1 MAAIRL
7 IGVPMDL
14 GASRRGVDMGPYAVR
29 YTDLRERLERL
40 GHSVDDLGNVAVP
53 FREDAERGAQRGA
66 RYLGAI
72 TSVCRDVAGLTRAA
86 LEQGRFP
93 MLLGGDHSLAAGSIG
108 GAAAF
113 HVARNER
120 IGVIWI
126 DAHADLN
133 TPGSSKSGNVHGMPL
148 AHLLGHGD
156 SALASVAGVRP
167 AVRANNVA
175 IVGLRDADDA
185 EREHIAKW
193 KLRALTMRA
202 IDERGVRSVMDEAIA
217 IASDETAG
225 IWVSFDLDCLTPEA
239 APGVGTAVP
248 GGMTFR
254 EAHLAMEMLADTGRV
269 IGIDLV
275 EVNPVLDEHNRTA
288 GVGTDLLLSA
298 LGKRIL

>member
-1 MAAIRL
+1 
-7 IGVPMDL
+7 MDL

-29 YTDLRERLERL
+29 YTDLRERLESL

-72 TSVCRDVAGLTRAA
+72 TSVCRDVAGLTRTA
-86 LEQGRFP
+86 LEQERFP
-93 MLLGGDHSLAAGSIG
+93 ILLGGDHSLAAGSVA

-113 HVARNER
+113 LAARNER
-120 IGVIWI
+120 VGLIWI

-133 TPGSSKSGNVHGMPL
+133 TPGSSRSGNVHGMPL

-156 SALASVAGVRP
+156 SALAAVGGIKP
-167 AVRANNVA
+167 AVRASNVA
-175 IVGLRDADDA
+175 IVGLRDADEA
-185 EREHIAKW
+185 EREHITKW
-193 KLRALTMRA
+193 KVRALTMRA

-217 IASDETAG
+217 IASDGTTG

-248 GGMTFR
+248 GGMTYR
-254 EAHLAMEMLADTGRV
+254 EAHLAMEMLADTGHV

-275 EVNPVLDEHNRTA
+275 EVNPVLDKYNRTA
-288 GVGTDLLLSA
+288 GIATDLLLSA

>member
-1 MAAIRL
+1 
-7 IGVPMDL
+7 MDL
-14 GASRRGVDMGPYAVR
+14 GASRRGVDMGPFAVR
-29 YTDLRERLERL
+29 YADLRERLERL
-40 GHSVDDLGNVAVP
+40 GHTVEDLGNVAVP

-72 TSVCRDVAGLTRAA
+72 TSVCRDLAALTKTA
-86 LEQGRFP
+86 LEQQRFP
-93 MLLGGDHSLAAGSIG
+93 LFLGGDHSLAAGSIA

-113 HVARNER
+113 YATRDER

-133 TPGSSKSGNVHGMPL
+133 TPGSSRSGNVHGMPL

-156 SALASVAGVRP
+156 SALVNVASMKP

-202 IDERGVRSVMDEAIA
+202 IDERGVRSVMEEAVA
-217 IASDETAG
+217 VASEGTAG
-225 IWVSFDLDCLTPEA
+225 IWVSFDVDCLEPDE
-239 APGVGTAVP
+239 APGVGTPVP
-248 GGMTFR
+248 GGMTYR
-254 EAHLAMEMLADTGRV
+254 EAHLAMEMLADTGKLV
-269 IGIDLV
+269 GLDLV

-288 GVGTDLLLSA
+288 TLGTELVLSA
-298 LGKRIL
+298 LGKRII

>member
-1 MAAIRL
+1 MTAIRL

-40 GHSVDDLGNVAVP
+40 GHEVDDLGNVAVP

-72 TSVCRDVAGLTRAA
+72 TSVCHDVANLTRAA
-86 LEQGRFP
+86 LELGRFP
-93 MLLGGDHSLAAGSIG
+93 ILLGGDHALAAGSIA

-113 HVARNER
+113 LAARNER

-126 DAHADLN
+126 DAHADLH

-156 SALASVAGVRP
+156 TALATVGGIRP
-167 AVRANNVA
+167 AVKPNNVA
-175 IVGLRDADDA
+175 IVGLRDADED
-185 EREHIAKW
+185 ERQHIAKW
-193 KLRALTMRA
+193 KVSAFTMRA
-202 IDERGVRSVMDEAIA
+202 IDERGIRSVMEEAIA
-217 IASDETAG
+217 IASDGTAAV
-225 IWVSFDLDCLTPEA
+225 WVSFDLDALTPEA

-248 GGMTFR
+248 GGMTYR
-254 EAHLAMEMLADTGRV
+254 EAHLAMEMLADTKRV

-275 EVNPVLDEHNRTA
+275 EVNPVLDEYNRTA
-288 GVGTDLLLSA
+288 GIGTELLLSA
-298 LGKRIL
+298 MGKRIL

>member
-1 MAAIRL
+1 MTAIR
-7 IGVPMDL
+7 IVGVPMDL

-40 GHSVDDLGNVAVP
+40 GHTVEDAGNVAVP

-66 RYLGAI
+66 RFLGAI
-72 TSVCRDVAGLTRAA
+72 TTVCREVAVLTREA
-86 LEQGRFP
+86 LDQGRLP
-93 MLLGGDHSLAAGSIG
+93 LLLGGDHSLAAGSVA

-113 HVARNER
+113 HAARDGR
-120 IGVIWI
+120 IGLIWL
-126 DAHADLN
+126 DAHADIN

-156 SALASVAGVRP
+156 SALCNVAGVKP
-167 AVRANNVA
+167 AIRGSQLA

-185 EREHIAKW
+185 EREHIGKW
-193 KLRALTMRA
+193 KVKALTMRA
-202 IDERGVRSVMDEAIA
+202 IDERGVRSVMEEAIA
-217 IASDETAG
+217 VASEGTAG
-225 IWVSFDLDCLTPEA
+225 IWLSLDLDVLAPEA

-248 GGMTFR
+248 GGMSYR
-254 EAHLAMEMLADTGRV
+254 EAHLAMEMLADTGRLV
-269 IGIDLV
+269 GIDLV

-288 GVGTDLLLSA
+288 NVGTDLLLSA

>member
-1 MAAIRL
+1 MTAIRL

-29 YTDLRERLERL
+29 YTDLRERLEAL

-53 FREDAERGAQRGA
+53 FREDAEKGAQRGA

-72 TSVCRDVAGLTRAA
+72 TSVCRDVAGLTRTA
-86 LEQGRFP
+86 LEQDRFP
-93 MLLGGDHSLAAGSIG
+93 ILLGGDHSLAAGSIA
-108 GAAAF
+108 GAAAY
-113 HVARNER
+113 HAARNER
-120 IGVIWI
+120 VGVIWI

-133 TPGSSKSGNVHGMPL
+133 TPGSSRSGNVHGMPL

-156 SALASVAGVRP
+156 SALAAVGGIKP

-175 IVGLRDADDA
+175 LVGLRDADEA
-185 EREHIAKW
+185 EREHIGKW
-193 KLRALTMRA
+193 KLRALTMRV
-202 IDERGVRSVMDEAIA
+202 IDERGIRSAMEEAIA
-217 IASDETAG
+217 VASDGTAA

-248 GGMTFR
+248 GGMTYR
-254 EAHLAMEMLADTGRV
+254 EAHLAMEMLFDTGRV

-275 EVNPVLDEHNRTA
+275 EVNPVLDQYNRTA
-288 GVGTDLLLSA
+288 GVATDLLLSA

>member
-1 MAAIRL
+1 
-7 IGVPMDL
+7 MDL

-29 YTDLRERLERL
+29 YTDLRERLEHL
-40 GHSVDDLGNVAVP
+40 GHSVEDLGNVAVP

-72 TSVCRDVAGLTRAA
+72 TDVCRDIARLTRTA
-86 LEQGRFP
+86 LEQGHFP
-93 MLLGGDHSLAAGSIG
+93 MLLGGDHSLAAGSVA

-113 HVARNER
+113 HAAKDER

-133 TPGSSKSGNVHGMPL
+133 TPGSSRSGNVHGMPL

-156 SALASVAGVRP
+156 SALANVAGVRP
-167 AVRANNVA
+167 AVRASNVA

-185 EREHIAKW
+185 EREHITKW
-193 KLRALTMRA
+193 KLRALTMRS
-202 IDERGVRSVMDEAIA
+202 IDERGVRSVMEEAIA
-217 IASDETAG
+217 VASEGTVG
-225 IWVSFDLDCLTPEA
+225 IWVSFDLDCLAPEA

-248 GGMTFR
+248 GGMTYR
-254 EAHLAMEMLADTGRV
+254 EAHLAMEMLADTGRI

-298 LGKRIL
+298 LGKRIV

>member
-1 MAAIRL
+1 MTAIRL

-14 GASRRGVDMGPYAVR
+14 GASRRGVDMGPFAVR
-29 YTDLRERLERL
+29 YTDLRERLEQL
-40 GHSVDDLGNVAVP
+40 GHTVEDAGNVTVP

-72 TSVCRDVAGLTRAA
+72 STVCKDVAALSRRALA
-86 LEQGRFP
+86 EKRLP
-93 MLLGGDHSLAAGSIG
+93 LLLGGDHSLAAGSIA

-113 HVARNER
+113 HSSRDER

-133 TPGSSKSGNVHGMPL
+133 TPGSSRSGNVHGMPL

-156 SALASVAGVRP
+156 TALASVGGLKP
-167 AVRANNVA
+167 AVRASNVA
-175 IVGLRDADDA
+175 LVGLRDADEA

-193 KLRALTMRA
+193 KLKAFTMRT
-202 IDERGVRSVMDEAIA
+202 IDERGIRNVMDEAIA
-217 IASDETAG
+217 VASEGTAG
-225 IWVSFDLDCLTPEA
+225 IWVSFDMDVLDPEQ

-248 GGMTFR
+248 GGMTYR
-254 EAHLAMEMLADTGRV
+254 EAHLVMEMLADTGRV
-269 IGIDLV
+269 VGIDLV

-288 GVGTDLLLSA
+288 GMGTELLLSA

>member
-1 MAAIRL
+1 MTAIRL

-14 GASRRGVDMGPYAVR
+14 GASRRGVDMGPFAVR

-40 GHSVDDLGNVAVP
+40 GHEVDDLGNVAVP
-53 FREDAERGAQRGA
+53 LREDAERGAQRGA

-72 TSVCRDVAGLTRAA
+72 TTVCRDVAGLTRTA

-93 MLLGGDHSLAAGSIG
+93 ILLGGDHSLAAGSIA

-113 HVARNER
+113 LAARNER

-133 TPGSSKSGNVHGMPL
+133 TPGSSRSGNVHGMPL

-156 SALASVAGVRP
+156 TALATVGGIRP
-167 AVRANNVA
+167 AVRPNNVA
-175 IVGLRDADDA
+175 IVGLRDADEA
-185 EREHIAKW
+185 EREHIVKW
-193 KLRALTMRA
+193 KIRTLTMRA
-202 IDERGVRSVMDEAIA
+202 IDERGIRSAMEEAIGV
-217 IASDETAG
+217 ASEGTSAL
-225 IWVSFDLDCLTPEA
+225 WVSFDLDCLTPEA
-239 APGVGTAVP
+239 APGVGTSVP
-248 GGMTFR
+248 GGMTYR
-254 EAHLAMEMLADTGRV
+254 EAHLVMEMLADTGRV

-288 GVGTDLLLSA
+288 GIGTDLLLSA

>member
-1 MAAIRL
+1 MTAIRL

-14 GASRRGVDMGPYAVR
+14 GASRRGVDMGPFAVR

-40 GHSVDDLGNVAVP
+40 GHEVDDLGNVAVP

-72 TSVCRDVAGLTRAA
+72 TTVCRDVAGLTRTA

-93 MLLGGDHSLAAGSIG
+93 ILLGGDHSLAAGSIA

-113 HVARNER
+113 LAARNER

-133 TPGSSKSGNVHGMPL
+133 TPGSSRSGNVHGMPL

-156 SALASVAGVRP
+156 TALATVGGIRP
-167 AVRANNVA
+167 AVRPNNVA
-175 IVGLRDADDA
+175 IVGLRDADEA
-185 EREHIAKW
+185 EREHIVKW
-193 KLRALTMRA
+193 KIRTLTMRA
-202 IDERGVRSVMDEAIA
+202 IDERGIRSVMDEAIA
-217 IASDETAG
+217 VASDGTSTLWA
-225 IWVSFDLDCLTPEA
+225 SFDLDCLTPEA

-248 GGMTFR
+248 GGMTYR
-254 EAHLAMEMLADTGRV
+254 EAHLVMEMLADTGRV

-288 GVGTDLLLSA
+288 GIGTDLLLSA

>member
-1 MAAIRL
+1 
-7 IGVPMDL
+7 MDL
-14 GASRRGVDMGPYAVR
+14 GASRRGVDMGPFAVR
-29 YTDLRERLERL
+29 YTDLRERLEAL
-40 GHSVDDLGNVAVP
+40 GHSVEDLGNVAVP

-72 TSVCRDVAGLTRAA
+72 TSVCRDVAALTRTT
-86 LEQGRFP
+86 LEQSRFP
-93 MLLGGDHSLAAGSIG
+93 MLLGGDHSLAAGSIA
-108 GAAAF
+108 GAAGFYA
-113 HVARNER
+113 ARDQR

-133 TPGSSKSGNVHGMPL
+133 TPGSSRSGNVHGMPL

-156 SALASVAGVRP
+156 SALANVAGIKP
-167 AVRANNVA
+167 AVRAANVA
-175 IVGLRDADDA
+175 IVGLRDADEA
-185 EREHIAKW
+185 EREHLAKW
-193 KLRALTMRA
+193 KLRALTMRS
-202 IDERGVRSVMDEAIA
+202 IDERGVRSVMDEAIT

-225 IWVSFDLDCLTPEA
+225 IWLSFDLDCIDPTA

-254 EAHLAMEMLADTGRV
+254 EAHLAMEMLADTGRL

>member
-1 MAAIRL
+1 
-7 IGVPMDL
+7 MDL

-29 YTDLRERLERL
+29 YTDLRERLELL

-53 FREDAERGAQRGA
+53 FREDAEKGAQRGA

-72 TSVCRDVAGLTRAA
+72 TSVCRDVAGLTRTA

-93 MLLGGDHSLAAGSIG
+93 ILLGGDHSLAAGSVA
-108 GAAAF
+108 GAAAY
-113 HVARNER
+113 HAARNER
-120 IGVIWI
+120 VGLIWI

-133 TPGSSKSGNVHGMPL
+133 TPASSRSGNVHGMPL

-156 SALASVAGVRP
+156 SALTAVGGIKP
-167 AVRANNVA
+167 AVRASNVA
-175 IVGLRDADDA
+175 IVGLRDADES

-193 KLRALTMRA
+193 KVRALTMRA

-217 IASDETAG
+217 IASDGTAA
-225 IWVSFDLDCLTPEA
+225 IWVSLDLDCLTPEA
-239 APGVGTAVP
+239 APGVGTPVP
-248 GGMTFR
+248 GGMTYR
-254 EAHLAMEMLADTGRV
+254 EAHLAMEMLADTGHV

-275 EVNPVLDEHNRTA
+275 EVNPVLDQYNRTA
-288 GVGTDLLLSA
+288 GVASDLLLSA